1 MTTKDTPPISAE
13 TEQAATVQADLPRND
28 LALIGTLTGG
38 DAPRALL
45 RAANGK
51 IVTLGIGE
59 KAGRDTI
66 LGIEDG
72 LVQLA
77 RGQKTYSLTMP
88 KS

>member
-45 RAANGK
+45 RVANGK